1 MQKHFLVLLG
11 TRPEAIKLF
20 PVINRLKG
28 QRCIAITVCATAQH
42 RHLLD
47 QVLRLTKVVPDLDLN
62 LMTTNQT
69 LDHLTARLLGH
80 VGEVLGRVRPTRV
93 IVQGHSDSHGRRI
106 GVVLSSHS
114 GLPPGGGPAER
125 GHLSSVAVWAHSH
138 SLIAAIP
145 RTNTRTSIC
154 RLII

>member
-1 MQKHFLVLLG
+1 VQKHFLILLG
-11 TRPEAIKLF
+11 MRPEAIKLF

-69 LDHLTARLLGH
+69 LDHLAALLICYIGQVSSRL
-80 VGEVLGRVRPTRV
+80 RPTKTGLVHHRIPV
-93 IVQGHSDSHGRRI
+93 SHLEAGLRSVDIYLPWPYGRIRI
-106 GVVLSSHS
+106 
-114 GLPPGGGPAER
+114 A
-125 GHLSSVAVWAHSH
+125 
-138 SLIAAIP
+138 
-145 RTNTRTSIC
+145 
-154 RLII
+154 